1 MYNVTARRARG
12 VSPSVARPAISC
24 MMPVMTV
31 GEIVSAR
38 CALGF
43 VVTR

>member
-12 VSPSVARPAISC
+12 GSPSVACPAISC
-24 MMPVMTV
+24 MMPVMIV
-31 GEIVSAR
+31 GEIVSLR
-38 CALGF
+38 CALGS

>member
-12 VSPSVARPAISC
+12 VSPIVACPAISC

-31 GEIVSAR
+31 GEFVSLR
-38 CALGF
+38 CTRGS
-43 VVTR
+43 VVMR